1 MLSVPFA
8 LHPHN
13 DVIPLSFV
21 LKWKYVREWNAR
33 TGGGEGTHIVWVFI
47 ILISLLRKGF
57 LSDPEILTA
66 VAGRGMST
74 VLGGELYL
82 LAW

>member
-1 MLSVPFA
+1 MEVCQRMECEDGVA
-8 LHPHN
+8 
-13 DVIPLSFV
+13 
-21 LKWKYVREWNAR
+21 
-33 TGGGEGTHIVWVFI
+33 GGGEGTRIVWVFI

-66 VAGRGMST
+66 VAGQGMST